1 MQSLTPALR
10 RQLELPPDVRGVVVA
25 EVDPSSPAARYL
37 EPGDL
42 ILSVNHDPVN
52 SASEFYKLAAKTKGE
67 VLLRIVHQ
75 GEALF
80 VVIPP
85 QPDGDE

>member
-1 MQSLTPALR
+1 
-10 RQLELPPDVRGVVVA
+10 
-25 EVDPSSPAARYL
+25 VDPNSPAARYL

-42 ILSVNHDPVN
+42 ILSVNHHPVS
-52 SASEFYKLAAKTKGE
+52 SAAEFNNLAPDAKGE

-80 VVIPP
+80 VAIPP
-85 QPDGDE
+85 EGSDEE